1 MRLFFQVTILDIM
14 LGNAY
19 CKVLRQD
26 RKAVDS
32 HAAGFPLCATMVRMD
47 TAVMYTKSGVYTQ
60 CITDSDL
67 R

>member
-1 MRLFFQVTILDIM
+1 M